1 MCQTALRVSV
11 RRMVEFS
18 LRSGDILPIS
28 VYMMQEGGR
37 AHRSRQQTASAQAE
51 VSVTWQGYAEGIS
64 CTVQGRIDLLWTDST
79 VPCVEELK
87 LIQASA
93 PLPEEPLKVHRMQA
107 VCYGFMLCAE
117 QSLDEVTV
125 RISYVTS
132 DGIVRIS
139 FDETLTKGEA
149 EQEFMSMLTPYAHWE
164 ALQHSYRKSR
174 DAAIASLTFPF
185 ETYRPGQREMAIQV
199 YTAISRKKRLFAT
212 LPTGTG
218 KSAAALFPAV
228 KALGEGKTPQLF
240 CLTARGTA
248 QQPILDVLTRFR
260 AQGLPLRSI
269 VLTAKEKCCPR
280 ESVRCHPDYCPR
292 AKGYYG
298 REMQALMTL
307 CEMPSFTIQDVHELC
322 EKMLLCPFEFS
333 LAVCELADVVICDYN
348 YVFDPLVMLQR
359 IFGQGHPATL
369 LVDEAHEVSER
380 VRDSLSSRLDSRIL
394 RAQRRENGKIYGRS
408 SPYYKALSALLQAL
422 EAISSEDASAL
433 EIMAGP
439 IDQVLNAAGLEHID
453 SGEFLR
459 DMFRFRSALLRTI
472 ENPSDYRILL
482 QAGKRERSLDLLCL
496 NISSHLKSVTEKLS
510 GCVYYSATLDP
521 LPAMR
526 ELLGGDETDALFAL
540 PSPFPPENL
549 LLMQYSVD
557 TRYQQRDDSAD
568 LVAEAIWALYKTQ
581 SGKYAVYFPSYAY
594 LSLISKRLV
603 AQHPDLELNIQARDM
618 DDSARQTFLSRMQ
631 QESSPL
637 MSLCVLGGV
646 FSEGIDLPGTQLIGA
661 VIVGVGLP
669 QVNERQETLREHYQQ
684 TFGDGFAF
692 AYRYPGMHKVLQAAG
707 RVIRSETDTGTVLF
721 LDTRYTENAYSRLL
735 PPHYRPKRVKSTQE
749 ITALGQEF
757 WQHHRI
763 LRG

>member
-1 MCQTALRVSV
+1 MCQTVLRVSV

-18 LRSGDILPIS
+18 LRGGDILPIS
-28 VYMMQEGGR
+28 ILMMQEGGR
-37 AHRSRQQTASAQAE
+37 AHRTRQQTVSAQAE
-51 VSVTWQGYAEGIS
+51 VPVTWQGEAEGIS
-64 CTVQGRIDLLWTDST
+64 CTVQGRIDLLWTDAS

-87 LIQASA
+87 LIQESA
-93 PLPEEPLKVHRMQA
+93 PLPEEPLKIHRMQA
-107 VCYGFMLCAE
+107 VCYGFMLCAK
-117 QSLDEVTV
+117 QGLDEVAV

-132 DGIVRIS
+132 DGAVRIS
-139 FDETLTKGEA
+139 FDETLAKSKA
-149 EQEFMSMLTPYAHWE
+149 EREFMSMLIPFAHWE
-164 ALQHSYRKSR
+164 ALQHNYRINR
-174 DAAIASLTFPF
+174 DAAIATLTFPF
-185 ETYRPGQREMAIQV
+185 ESYRPGQREMAIQV
-199 YTAISRKKRLFAT
+199 YTAISRKKRLCAT

-218 KSAAALFPAV
+218 KSAAALFPAM

-248 QQPILDVLTRFR
+248 QQPMLDVLARFR
-260 AQGLPLRSI
+260 SQGLPLRSV
-269 VLTAKEKCCPR
+269 VLTAKEKCCPC
-280 ESVRCHPDYCPR
+280 ENVHCHPDYCPR
-292 AKGYYG
+292 AKGYYE

-307 CEMPSFTIQDVHELC
+307 CGMSGFTMQDVHELC
-322 EKMLLCPFEFS
+322 ERMLLCPFEFS

-359 IFGQGHPATL
+359 IFGQGHPVTL

-380 VRDSLSSRLDSRIL
+380 VRDSLSSQLDSRVL
-394 RAQRRENGKIYGRS
+394 RAQRRESGKVYGRS
-408 SPYYKALSALLQAL
+408 SPYYKALTALLHAL
-422 EAISSEDASAL
+422 EALPPEDAPALATLSA
-433 EIMAGP
+433 P
-439 IDQVLNAAGLEHID
+439 VDQVLNAAGFEHVD

-472 ENPSDYRILL
+472 EAPSDYRILL

-557 TRYQQRDDSAD
+557 TRYQRRDESAD
-568 LVAEAIWALYKTQ
+568 AVAEAIWALYKTR

-594 LSLISKRLV
+594 LSLISDRLL

-618 DDSARQTFLSRMQ
+618 DDGARQAFLSRMQ
-631 QESSPL
+631 QETGPL
-637 MSLCVLGGV
+637 MSMCVLGGV

-684 TFGDGFAF
+684 AFGDGFAF

-707 RVIRSETDTGTVLF
+707 RVIRSETDTGAVLL
-721 LDTRYTENAYSRLL
+721 LDARYTENAYSRLL
-735 PPHYRPKRVKSTQE
+735 PPHYRPVRVKSTQE
-749 ITALGQEF
+749 IAVLGQEF
-757 WQHHRI
+757 WHSHGI
-763 LRG
+763 I